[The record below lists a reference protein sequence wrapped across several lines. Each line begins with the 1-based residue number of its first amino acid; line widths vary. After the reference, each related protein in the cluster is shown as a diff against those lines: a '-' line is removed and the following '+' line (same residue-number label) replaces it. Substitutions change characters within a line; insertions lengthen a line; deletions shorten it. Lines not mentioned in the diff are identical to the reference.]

1 MWGGSPQGGTGLA
14 CEGGSRRAGNS
25 FNLQVGRQGQ
35 RTVVGPG
42 WGRGAVVAAW
52 GSMSTETAWQGEC
65 AGKMRPV
72 ASRACDRGALIA
84 IQANGNF

>member
-1 MWGGSPQGGTGLA
+1 MCGGAHLKVVQALLMVVEAGA
-14 CEGGSRRAGNS
+14 RAMA
-25 FNLQVGRQGQ
+25 LEAVGRQGQ